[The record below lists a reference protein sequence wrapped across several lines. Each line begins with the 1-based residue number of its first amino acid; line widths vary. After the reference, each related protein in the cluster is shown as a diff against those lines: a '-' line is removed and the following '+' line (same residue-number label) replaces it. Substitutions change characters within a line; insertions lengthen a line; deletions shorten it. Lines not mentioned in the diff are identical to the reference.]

1 MQQRRFEMG
10 LPVARGRF
18 GNQEKPPSCIVAS
31 STAGTMSPSVL
42 SHFVRR
48 MATLKAVVSDLF
60 WSSQRRFCRGSRTKG
75 GQKDSPPDTFKFTPG
90 DRTQTRALQCAKEA

>member
-31 STAGTMSPSVL
+31 STAPPRSFGPSVPL
-42 SHFVRR
+42 GPVALRAPDGNIES
-48 MATLKAVVSDLF
+48 
-60 WSSQRRFCRGSRTKG
+60 CR
-75 GQKDSPPDTFKFTPG
+75 Q
-90 DRTQTRALQCAKEA
+90 